1 MTENPRVNRYLK
13 DKAFDHMD
21 HALGRHFDP
30 AGETFRNYFATEAGG
45 ELAKEFDASPWWA
58 LNGVRNDMAYYHFT
72 DAGIAELKAH
82 LTIHAPISAFVV
94 SFNGYSSTVTAK
106 SASAAKYDYWLGI
119 NDIYCDLTFIEF
131 CRSARVRKLPSDRAV
146 EPRKAA

>member
-21 HALGRHFDP
+21 HALGRHYDP

-45 ELAKEFDASPWWA
+45 ALALQFDATPFWG
-58 LNGVRNDMAYYHFT
+58 LRGVRDGMANYHVT
-72 DAGIAELKAH
+72 DAGIAALKEH
-82 LTIHAPISAFVV
+82 LAEHAPISAFVV

-106 SASAAKYDYWLGI
+106 SASAAKYDYWLDVR
-119 NDIYCDLTFIEF
+119 DIYSDLTFIEF
-131 CRSARVRKLPSDRAV
+131 CRSARVRKLPSVRA